1 MNTFIFKP
9 CNFELINYGNCDNIF
24 FKART
29 VAKFLGY
36 KKTRNAIKEHVSE
49 SSKYTYDDIQRKQ
62 GGPKSGPPLNNQ
74 MNTIYINE
82 MGLYELIFGSK
93 LEIAKQFREWVFKIV
108 LPSIRKTGS
117 YNIIKSIKPNLE
129 FEIHTEYDL
138 HKQIINFC
146 KVNYPDILLIIAN
159 GELQNDTPNKREKSF
174 LTGYEA
180 GTFDIIITNLHKD
193 GFNGLAIEL
202 KSPTG
207 KGVISDKQLNIKRK
221 YEENNY
227 ITLIT
232 NDYNKAIL
240 QIIRYMDNTR
250 LKCLLCNRKFKN
262 TSTRKIHYK
271 TFHKIACETH

>member
-9 CNFELINYGNCDNIF
+9 CNFELINYGTIDNIY
-24 FKART
+24 FKARNI
-29 VAKFLGY
+29 ARFLGY
-36 KKTRNAIKEHVSE
+36 TNTRKAIRDHVSE
-49 SSKYTYDDIQRKQ
+49 SSKFTFDGSHRKSR
-62 GGPKSGPPLNNQ
+62 GNESFPLGKKQ
-74 MNTIYINE
+74 MTTIYINE
-82 MGLYELIFGSK
+82 MGLYELIFMSK
-93 LEIAKQFREWVFKIV
+93 MEMAKQFREWVFKIV

-117 YNIIKSIKPNLE
+117 YNIKQTIKPNLE
-129 FEIHTEYDL
+129 FEIHSEYDL

-146 KVNYPDILLIIAN
+146 KVNYPDIILIIAN

-207 KGVISDKQLNIKRK
+207 KGIISDKQLSIKRK

-240 QIIRYMDNTR
+240 EIIRYMDNTR
-250 LKCLLCNRKFKN
+250 IKCLLCNKKFKN
-262 TSTRKIHYK
+262 TSTRSIHYK
-271 TFHKIACETH
+271 TFHKTVCETH